1 MIQFYKDEIL
11 PINEISLLKFFF
23 NYIVIV
29 ISTFSFL
36 FCFILSAAAAAATV
50 FRLIVSKS

>member
-36 FCFILSAAAAAATV
+36 FCFILSAAAAATV